1 MRYLSR
7 IYITLV
13 LLLATVSAVPVSG
26 GNTTLTTSMDSV
38 YVLMGKLTP
47 LHIQL
52 VTDENPAGQLLIPA
66 DSILSLIHI

>member
-7 IYITLV
+7 IYLTLV
-13 LLLATVSAVPVSG
+13 LLLATVSAIPAGG

-52 VTDENPAGQLLIPA
+52 VTDRPGNC
-66 DSILSLIHI
+66 